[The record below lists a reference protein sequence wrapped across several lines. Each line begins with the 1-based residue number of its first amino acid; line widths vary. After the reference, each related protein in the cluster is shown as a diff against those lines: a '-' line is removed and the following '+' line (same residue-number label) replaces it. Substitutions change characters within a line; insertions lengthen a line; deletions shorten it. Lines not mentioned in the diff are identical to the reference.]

1 MYVRQSRP
9 AGSRGPSRTPHL
21 LEMNRT
27 ALRICVLLLAGLG
40 RAAAGQEHDHNDEN
54 APHSQERGPSDSHWS
69 YEDPGQWAKH
79 FPACAGNMQSPININ
94 TETTIFSPQLRP
106 IQLSGYSL
114 PASQMLALKNNGHTV
129 VLKLPES
136 LAIAGGYA
144 QQYRAVQ
151 LHLHWGSPS
160 EPGSEHTV
168 DHKRFAGELHVVH
181 YNTKYEN
188 FKAAV
193 TQPDGLAVLGVF
205 LEVGPRENPYYQQ
218 ILEHLHSIQGEDDEV
233 FVPGFNIAGL
243 LPDNLHLY
251 FHYNGSLTTPPCH
264 ESVKWTVFNQT
275 VMLSKEQMSKLVSS
289 LQTDDN
295 RLLMNNFRQD
305 QSLHRRW
312 VLASFEPS
320 SSRERQVPAGG
331 GTSATAAGH
340 TSSFHA
346 GKHAGCWLCVSCHQ
360 PGTISPPVNLV
371 SFLGSQGMCWLCFLG
386 CSLPSR
392 CWLSCSTSTRTAARM
407 HGWTHPLNPR
417 SSTQRPQPRTPPEP
431 LPLSWGRTSCSCM
444 DCSPGT
450 APSLRGY
457 FCYKKDKIIKKK
469 KKTTIKAFCSASH
482 LLQRKHQPPSM
493 HTAELQSKQC
503 RAPCTVPPCPT
514 SLWDFFLLLFVQS
527 VRKTLQCCEEMQR

>member
-9 AGSRGPSRTPHL
+9 AGSHGPSRTPHL

-40 RAAAGQEHDHNDEN
+40 RTAAGQEHDHNDEN

-79 FPACAGNMQSPININ
+79 FPECAGNMQSPININ

-114 PASQMLALKNNGHTV
+114 PASQMLAMKNNGHTV

-136 LAIAGGYA
+136 LAITGGYA

-160 EPGSEHTV
+160 NPGSEHTV

-188 FKAAV
+188 FKAAL
-193 TQPDGLAVLGVF
+193 TQPDGMAVLGVF

-233 FVPGFNIAGL
+233 LVPGFNIAGL

-264 ESVKWTVFNQT
+264 ESIKWTVFNQT
-275 VMLSKEQMSKLVSS
+275 VMLSKEQMSILVSS
-289 LQTDDN
+289 LHTDDH

-320 SSRERQVPAGG
+320 SSRERQVPAGD

-346 GKHAGCWLCVSCHQ
+346 GDVLAVLFGVLFAITMLAFLLYVYKNRSQNARLD
-360 PGTISPPVNLV
+360 SPTKSKVIY
-371 SFLGSQGMCWLCFLG
+371 
-386 CSLPSR
+386 
-392 CWLSCSTSTRTAARM
+392 TAA
-407 HGWTHPLNPR
+407 
-417 SSTQRPQPRTPPEP
+417 
-431 LPLSWGRTSCSCM
+431 
-444 DCSPGT
+444 
-450 APSLRGY
+450 
-457 FCYKKDKIIKKK
+457 
-469 KKTTIKAFCSASH
+469 
-482 LLQRKHQPPSM
+482 
-493 HTAELQSKQC
+493 TAENT
-503 RAPCTVPPCPT
+503 A
-514 SLWDFFLLLFVQS
+514 
-527 VRKTLQCCEEMQR
+527 